1 MAMVKNLDGTFTF
14 VPAEKADDS
23 VYKNTLANNRVHS
36 PEKAKVKFIEYNGE
50 RIKVNAEQFKYLMT
64 LKGRGKTGKGRG
76 KTGKEDYKELL
87 LMGIEDPD
95 SFQEELDLRM
105 EEEGLKNNLA
115 PEYEKQD
122 LSNQYLDDGT
132 KDNYVSR
139 DEEEAARRRGHGL
152 TAEEQI
158 DLNRRARNQPIDTID
173 MMNAHR
179 FNKVKADTAEALNT
193 LKDKRAAI
201 KDLEKQRSEQG
212 KAHRQ
217 ARHELSQRDN
227 EIYIND
233 KEKKL
238 QQALDNLAGSP
249 LVNML
254 TKRGTSLHS
263 MGDIKAQNENLI
275 KNKILSFINNELK
288 DYTSKNKNNVNIS
301 ELVDKLGIAQD
312 VKNAGINEEQTKE
325 LFDQN
330 VGVSLPK
337 DSYPGDMS
345 KLLKELKLDEY
356 TNDLNLDNVNLKRL
370 LNSDTFKDKLKG
382 FRKNMFKDMQMD
394 AGYNPVYQVKSGEN
408 KVLQNIAKAYVTGD
422 DSKLSDVEYD
432 LLQDLLDLKGIPEK
446 QLTQKEKLALE
457 VFDSIIDRA
466 QTDKDIGEAKE
477 ARNEAKDSWST
488 LNKLL
493 KELEPEQKFNTGDF
507 RHSNVIPLP
516 QGWYLVT
523 ASGEEGGHQVFMGK
537 KADDGN
543 FEMWTVT
550 HRLSEGDIDKVKKDR
565 TIPFAD
571 KMLQIFSPNVDRDPL
586 RINID
591 PSRDFMKQLKQYAG
605 QQAEAIKGEYND
617 KFNNKRQQMAETGKN
632 FILDTY
638 VGKTPIEIAEL
649 EGLKDTDHIIKRI
662 DALGGVIDITTG
674 KIYKNKEDMLKDN
687 PDGRARETENIVDN
701 PEEYQRKRELGIKS
715 RSEQIKNNP
724 NSVHS
729 VDENGN
735 EKWTLQSIADEKR
748 AITGHNVNA
757 MENLRTGNI
766 TYNKRYDSDINP
778 DKFTD
783 KGKAKTTAKKVMP
796 SDDKAEGRKQ
806 VMRDV
811 NRFNKS
817 AVNDM
822 FNKR

>member
-23 VYKNTLANNRVHS
+23 VYKDTLASNRIHR
-36 PEKAKVKFIEYNGE
+36 PEKAKVKFIKYKDEQ
-50 RIKVNAEQFKYLMT
+50 IKVNEDQFKYLMT
-64 LKGRGKTGKGRG
+64 LKGRGTE
-76 KTGKEDYKELL
+76 GKEDYKELL
-87 LMGIEDPD
+87 LLGIDDPD

-122 LSNQYLDDGT
+122 LSNQYIDDGT
-132 KDNYVSR
+132 KDDYVSR
-139 DEEEAARRRGHGL
+139 DVEEAARKRGHGL
-152 TAEEQI
+152 TAEEQTA
-158 DLNRRARNQPIDTID
+158 LNRKARNQPIDTLD

-179 FNKVKADTAEALNT
+179 YNKVKADTQEALNT
-193 LKDKRAAI
+193 LKDKRAVI
-201 KDLEKQRSEQG
+201 KNLEAQRSEQG
-212 KAHRQ
+212 RAHRQ
-217 ARHELSQRDN
+217 ARHDLSQRDN
-227 EIYIND
+227 EVYIND

-238 QQALDNLAGSP
+238 QQTLDNLAGSP

-263 MGDIKAQNENLI
+263 MSDTKAQNEDLI
-275 KNKILSFINNELK
+275 KNKILAFINDELK
-288 DYTSKNKNNVNIS
+288 DYESKNKDNTNIG
-301 ELVDKLGIAQD
+301 ELVNKLGISED
-312 VKNAGINEEQTKE
+312 IKNAGINEEQTRE

-330 VGVSLPK
+330 VGVNLPK
-337 DSYPGDMS
+337 DPYPGDMS
-345 KLLKELKLDEY
+345 KLLKTLKLDEY
-356 TNDLNLDNVNLKRL
+356 TNDLDLGNVNLKRL
-370 LNSDTFKDKLKG
+370 LNSDTFKDKFKG
-382 FRKNMFKDMQMD
+382 FRKDMFKDMQMD
-394 AGYNPVYQVKSGEN
+394 AGYKPVYQVKSGEN

-422 DSKLSDVEYD
+422 DSELSDSEYD
-432 LLQDLLDLKGIPEK
+432 LLQDLLDLKKVPEK

-457 VFDSIIDRA
+457 VFDSIMDRT
-466 QTDKDIGEAKE
+466 QTDKDISEAKE
-477 ARNEAKDSWST
+477 ARNEARDSWGT

-493 KELEPEQKFNTGDF
+493 KELTPEQKYNTGDF
-507 RHSNVIPLP
+507 RHSNVIKLP
-516 QGWYLVT
+516 QDWYLVT
-523 ASGEEGGHQVFMGK
+523 ASGEDGGHQVFMGK

-550 HRLSEGDIDKVKKDR
+550 HRLSESDIDKVKKDR
-565 TIPFAD
+565 TIPFPD

-591 PSRDFMKQLKQYAG
+591 PNRDFMQQLKQYAG
-605 QQAEAIKGEYND
+605 QQAEAIKGEYRD
-617 KFNNKRQQMAETGKN
+617 KFNNKKQELVDTGKS

-649 EGLKDTDHIIKRI
+649 EGLKDADRIIKRI

-687 PDGRARETENIVDN
+687 PEGRARETENIVDN

-735 EKWTLQSIADEKR
+735 DTYTLQSIADEKR
-748 AITGHNVNA
+748 GITGKRVNA
-757 MENLRTGNI
+757 MENLRTGNT
-766 TYNKRYDSDINP
+766 TYSKRYDSDINP

-783 KGKAKTTAKKVMP
+783 KGKAKTTTKKVMP
-796 SDDKAEGRKQ
+796 SDDNAEGRKQ
-806 VMRDV
+806 IMRDV

-817 AVNDM
+817 AANDM